1 MLFGAGVSN
10 PSAPTNTKGVTSLNL
25 VAPFVMCRIVVEI
38 GTLLGNHP
46 EQIRL
51 LHVRPF
57 L

>member
-25 VAPFVMCRIVVEI
+25 VTPFVLCRTVVEI

-57 L
+57 V